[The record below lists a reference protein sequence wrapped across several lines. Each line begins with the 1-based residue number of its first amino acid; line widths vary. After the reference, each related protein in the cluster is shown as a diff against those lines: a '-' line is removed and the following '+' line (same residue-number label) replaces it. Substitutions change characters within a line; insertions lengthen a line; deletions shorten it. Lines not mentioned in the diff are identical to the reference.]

1 MATGEALGHPP
12 AHHTEQAERV
22 VLRSYPKFVLLYP
35 TLIAALLAGIGTHY
49 GPDATRWSLWFLI
62 VMILNLVVLAFDFPR
77 TTSLGLLFFILAV
90 LFGVLW
96 LNVYLN
102 FLPRLKEFTEMLQ
115 PRAGG
120 QFYAVLAGG
129 MILIYLFVF
138 LDTRFDYWEIMP
150 NEIIHHHGVLGDVN
164 RFPAPQLKLEK
175 EITDVFEF
183 FLLRS
188 GRLIL
193 QPSSERR
200 AIVLDNVPNINKRE
214 LEIQN
219 LLRALTVH
227 VHNDEEADHP
237 I

>member
-1 MATGEALGHPP
+1 
-12 AHHTEQAERV
+12 
-22 VLRSYPKFVLLYP
+22 
-35 TLIAALLAGIGTHY
+35 
-49 GPDATRWSLWFLI
+49 
-62 VMILNLVVLAFDFPR
+62 
-77 TTSLGLLFFILAV
+77 
-90 LFGVLW
+90 
-96 LNVYLN
+96 
-102 FLPRLKEFTEMLQ
+102 LKEFTEMLQ